1 MVNIVKGAIT
11 LLLSVGIAFSAVYA
25 GGHSAWWK
33 KAGAP
38 YKGTVL
44 QGVAENTPPGQF
56 AGEVLAKEFESLTGI
71 KVRLENTSWD
81 QMYDKA
87 IKDMEANSGIYDFV
101 YIEQDIVYSY
111 LDRDFLVN
119 ITKALAE
126 NPSIVAPNVNMDDFT
141 TFIDYFKDDKGDVFG
156 IPMEAFLKVYLY
168 RKDLFG
174 AADAKS
180 GFQKKYGYAL
190 APATSFAQWRDNAE
204 FFTGYCAEKGMEC
217 WGTTVQG
224 HTGHPASTYEF
235 LESIGPSFG
244 LYNWG
249 VTEDFHSCV
258 EDGGSLNGGRAKAA
272 LSFWTSMLE
281 FAPPEALQSTWSE
294 VASTFAAGRAAQGW
308 VYGENA
314 AWIASNKEKSLVVG
328 KVGVMQPPT
337 APGVVTQAA
346 SGKGYIGYFDGGAY
360 GIPHSSKNKEA
371 TLLWLQ
377 FVAQSEVQADWA
389 AAGGRITHFSTFND
403 PKVKEMDQ
411 IADGYFTLM
420 QNTGYLYAGAPM
432 YPFHAAGR
440 GAIDPFIYAALSGD
454 KSPSEALDGAC
465 KALDKVMKDLGY
477 QK

>member
-1 MVNIVKGAIT
+1 
-11 LLLSVGIAFSAVYA
+11 
-25 GGHSAWWK
+25 
-33 KAGAP
+33 
-38 YKGTVL
+38 
-44 QGVAENTPPGQF
+44 
-56 AGEVLAKEFESLTGI
+56 
-71 KVRLENTSWD
+71 
-81 QMYDKA
+81 
-87 IKDMEANSGIYDFV
+87 
-101 YIEQDIVYSY
+101 
-111 LDRDFLVN
+111 
-119 ITKALAE
+119 
-126 NPSIVAPNVNMDDFT
+126 
-141 TFIDYFKDDKGDVFG
+141 
-156 IPMEAFLKVYLY
+156 
-168 RKDLFG
+168 
-174 AADAKS
+174 
-180 GFQKKYGYAL
+180 
-190 APATSFAQWRDNAE
+190 
-204 FFTGYCAEKGMEC
+204 MEC

-249 VTEDFHSCV
+249 VTEDFHSCAA
-258 EDGGSLNGGRAKAA
+258 DGGSLNGARAKGA

-337 APGVVTQAA
+337 GPGVLTQAA
-346 SGKGYIGYFDGGAY
+346 SGNGYIGYFDGGAY

-389 AAGGRITHFSTFND
+389 AAGGRITHYSTFND
-403 PKVKEMDQ
+403 PKIKEMDQ
-411 IADGYFTLM
+411 VADGYFTLM

-432 YPFHAAGR
+432 FPFHGAGR
-440 GAIDPFIYAALSGD
+440 AAIDPFIYAALAGE

>member
-1 MVNIVKGAIT
+1 MKKLIIA
-11 LLLSVGIAFSAVYA
+11 LLVSTFSFAVYA
-25 GGHSAWWK
+25 DGHAEWWK

-38 YKGTVL
+38 YAGTVI

-56 AGEVLAKEFESLTGI
+56 AGEVLAKEFEELTGI
-71 KVRLENTSWD
+71 KVQLENTSWD

-119 ITKALAE
+119 ITQSLKDQPDL
-126 NPSIVAPNVNMDDFT
+126 VAPMVNMDDFT
-141 TFIDYFKDDKGDVFG
+141 TFIDYFKDANGDVFG
-156 IPMEAFLKVYLY
+156 MPMEAFVKVYLY

-180 GFQKKYGYAL
+180 GFQKKYGYPL

-249 VTEDFHSCV
+249 VSDDFHSCV
-258 EDGGSLNGGRAKAA
+258 EGGGSLNGARAKAA
-272 LSFWTSMLE
+272 LTFWTSMLE

-314 AWIASNKEKSLVVG
+314 AWIASNEEKSVVVG
-328 KVGVMQPPT
+328 NVGVMQPPT
-337 APGVVTQAA
+337 APGVMTQAA
-346 SGKGYIGYFDGGAY
+346 AGEGYIGYFDGGAY

-377 FVAQSEVQADWA
+377 FIAQSEVQADWA
-389 AAGGRITHFSTFND
+389 VAGARITHYSTYDD
-403 PKVKEMDQ
+403 PKVAAMDQ

-440 GAIDPFIYAALSGD
+440 AAIDPFTYAALAGEM
-454 KSPSEALDGAC
+454 SPSDALDGAC

-477 QK
+477 QN

>member
-156 IPMEAFLKVYLY
+156 IPMEAFLKVYL
-168 RKDLFG
+168 
-174 AADAKS
+174 
-180 GFQKKYGYAL
+180 
-190 APATSFAQWRDNAE
+190 
-204 FFTGYCAEKGMEC
+204 
-217 WGTTVQG
+217 
-224 HTGHPASTYEF
+224 
-235 LESIGPSFG
+235 
-244 LYNWG
+244 
-249 VTEDFHSCV
+249 
-258 EDGGSLNGGRAKAA
+258 
-272 LSFWTSMLE
+272 
-281 FAPPEALQSTWSE
+281 
-294 VASTFAAGRAAQGW
+294 
-308 VYGENA
+308 
-314 AWIASNKEKSLVVG
+314 
-328 KVGVMQPPT
+328 
-337 APGVVTQAA
+337 
-346 SGKGYIGYFDGGAY
+346 
-360 GIPHSSKNKEA
+360 
-371 TLLWLQ
+371 
-377 FVAQSEVQADWA
+377 
-389 AAGGRITHFSTFND
+389 
-403 PKVKEMDQ
+403 
-411 IADGYFTLM
+411 
-420 QNTGYLYAGAPM
+420 
-432 YPFHAAGR
+432 
-440 GAIDPFIYAALSGD
+440 
-454 KSPSEALDGAC
+454 
-465 KALDKVMKDLGY
+465 
-477 QK
+477 